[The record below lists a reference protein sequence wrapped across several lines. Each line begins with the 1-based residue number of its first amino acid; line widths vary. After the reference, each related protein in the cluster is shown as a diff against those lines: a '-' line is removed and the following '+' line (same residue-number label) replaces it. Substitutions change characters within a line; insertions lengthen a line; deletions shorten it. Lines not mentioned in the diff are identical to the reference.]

1 MNSQIEFMMMFQE
14 ILFYIGRP
22 VIFLAITV
30 FGFIVLF
37 SKTKS
42 TRILGL
48 SFVFTSFANLL
59 ECASIFVV
67 RLGNQAVYMNYV
79 YVESILQMVIMIA
92 TPLCMCIFI
101 HRNYGKKL
109 IYIPLLILPVL
120 NIVTR
125 IAINKAFNS
134 FGMPVNNFVM
144 WANTVNAINSF
155 VIGAVSSVIL
165 IIVFYKNRKKE
176 PVIPLTWIF
185 EIVGLAGSMFYT
197 LFLCISYLTMYQDGK
212 MASDFSNSA
221 AMTAG
226 FLMAL
231 ISMAFPVYVM
241 VMAIKKG
248 KIESTR

>member
-1 MNSQIEFMMMFQE
+1 MNDQIEFMMFFQE
-14 ILFYIGRP
+14 ILFYFVRP
-22 VIFLAITV
+22 VIYLAITV
-30 FGFIVLF
+30 FGFIILF

-48 SFVFTSFANLL
+48 SFVLTSFANLL
-59 ECASIFVV
+59 ECASIFVG
-67 RLGNQAVYMNYV
+67 RLCSQAVYMNYV
-79 YVESILQMVIMIA
+79 NVERILQMVIMIA
-92 TPLCMCIFI
+92 APLCMCIFI
-101 HRNYGKKL
+101 HRNYGRKF

-120 NIVTR
+120 NNVAR

-134 FGMPVNNFVM
+134 FGMPVNDFVM
-144 WANTVNAINSF
+144 WTNTVNAINGF

-185 EIVGLAGSMFYT
+185 EIVGLAGSAFNT
-197 LFLCISYLTMYQDGK
+197 FLLCIFYLTMYQDGK

-221 AMTAG
+221 ITTAG
-226 FLMAL
+226 LMMAM

-248 KIESTR
+248 KLEST